1 MPTDQ
6 FPTVRLVILD
16 RDGVINEDRE
26 DFVRCS
32 ADWVPIEGSLRAIER
47 LNRRGILV
55 AIATNQSGLA
65 RGMFALSDLDA
76 IHQTLARELSELG
89 GHVDG
94 IFVCPHGPSEG
105 CDCRK
110 PRPGLLLQAGRTLG
124 VRAED
129 TVFVGDRDTDLR
141 AAEAASVQPILVRT
155 GHGKSVVERA
165 ASRGIVVADDL
176 ASAIE
181 GILCARDLE

>member
-1 MPTDQ
+1 M
-6 FPTVRLVILD
+6 
-16 RDGVINEDRE
+16 
-26 DFVRCS
+26 
-32 ADWVPIEGSLRAIER
+32 
-47 LNRRGILV
+47 
-55 AIATNQSGLA
+55 
-65 RGMFALSDLDA
+65 
-76 IHQTLARELSELG
+76 
-89 GHVDG
+89 DG

-110 PRPGLLLQAGRTLG
+110 PRPGLLIQAGQALG

-129 TVFVGDRDTDLR
+129 TVFVGDRDTDLQ
-141 AAEAASVQPILVRT
+141 AAKAAGVQPILVRT

>member
-1 MPTDQ
+1 MPADQ
-6 FPTVRLVILD
+6 SSSVRLVILD

-26 DFVRCS
+26 DFVRCP
-32 ADWVPIEGSLRAIER
+32 ADWVPIKGSLRAIER

-65 RGMFALSDLDA
+65 RGMFALNDLDA
-76 IHQTLARELSELG
+76 IHQALARELSELG

-110 PRPGLLLQAGRTLG
+110 PRPGLLIQAGQTLG

-141 AAEAASVQPILVRT
+141 AAEAAGIQPILVRT

-165 ASRGIVVADDL
+165 LERGIVVADDL
-176 ASAIE
+176 SSAIE
-181 GILCARDLE
+181 GILCACDLE